1 MSEPPASVSADGFE
15 SWNDAVRRA
24 ENGEVV
30 AVIAHG
36 RHVADVV
43 PSGQL
48 ERLRETIEVLSDP
61 DAVQALADTEP
72 VVIGIEA
79 MRALI
84 ADRIAREAR

>member
-15 SWNDAVRRA
+15 SGNDAVRRA

-48 ERLRETIEVLSDP
+48 ERLREPIEVLSDP